1 MERENID
8 MERENIDMERKNID
22 MEREKI
28 RIKDELKK
36 KCKWKEKDEVRKDN
50 EDVIIY

>member
-1 MERENID
+1 M
-8 MERENIDMERKNID
+8 MRKLKKIGLKEENID

-28 RIKDELKK
+28 RLKEELKK